1 MRKLFTLLALC
12 TFALVACEPT
22 DEPDNNPK
30 LEVEFSITSA
40 NPMEFDAAGG
50 AGEITYEVKNFEG
63 TPTVI
68 ARSDVAWIENLTSAD
83 GKVTFN
89 VAANEVT
96 KARSTTIELT
106 FEGKEYTVTVNQAAG
121 ADKPAVEFTITSA
134 NPMEF
139 EAAGGSGEI
148 TYEVKNFEGTP
159 FVGAECEAAWIE
171 SLTPDAGK
179 ISFNVAANEVT
190 EARSTTIE
198 LTFEGEKYSVTVNQA
213 AAEKQPES
221 QYDVDI
227 TVPYLNGTYYG
238 SYEGSKGYNYYIYLS
253 DMGLIGEDY
262 FAAGD
267 GHIYR
272 LDLYSST
279 AADADPAVLPHGTYE
294 VDVNDSANP
303 GTCGV
308 TYSFHVNI
316 VNGEVSGG
324 MDAIDGGTITVTDNR
339 VEAILELS
347 SGKVHRIVYEGS
359 LELGYEEGGPT
370 FDSVS
375 TLEGDLAIN
384 CESDYIVAETY
395 GDEEGVGCN
404 LWYVYIYEN
413 VNWDTQEITG
423 HGFNIELLVD
433 PAAEDI
439 VGTYAVLTEDNI
451 DNPAGTFIPGAYDSD
466 GYSIYPYYT
475 WYITG
480 DYTSFAPIL
489 DGTITITADADGVY
503 TFTFDCVD
511 DAGNAITGQT
521 WGYAELYNETLSAAA
536 KPSSKQ
542 LDSKPALKREAK
554 KSMTLRN

>member
-22 DEPDNNPK
+22 EEPENNPK

-68 ARSDVAWIENLTSAD
+68 ARRDVAWIENLTSAD

-96 KARSTTIELT
+96 EARSTTIELT
-106 FEGKEYTVTVNQAAG
+106 FEGEEYTVTVNQAAG
-121 ADKPAVEFTITSA
+121 AEKPAVEFTITSA

-139 EAAGGSGEI
+139 EAAGGAGEI

-171 SLTPDAGK
+171 NLTPDAGK

-198 LTFEGEKYSVTVNQA
+198 LTFEGEKYPVTVNQA
-213 AAEKQPES
+213 AAEKQPET

-238 SYEGSKGYNYYIYLS
+238 SYGGSNGYNYYIYLS
-253 DMGLIGEDY
+253 EMGLVGEDSLKE
-262 FAAGD
+262 GD
-267 GHIYR
+267 GHCYR
-272 LDLYSST
+272 LDLYSSVMAT
-279 AADADPAVLPHGTYE
+279 DDPAILPQGVYT
-294 VDVNDSANP
+294 VDLSDSGAA
-303 GTCGV
+303 GTCGI
-308 TYSFHVNI
+308 TYSFHINI
-316 VNGEVSGG
+316 VNGEISGS
-324 MDAIDGGTITVTDNR
+324 MDGLESGTITVTENR
-339 VEAILELS
+339 VEAILELY
-347 SGKVHRIVYEGS
+347 SGQVHRVVYEGS
-359 LELGYEEGGPT
+359 LELDYEEGGVSY
-370 FDSVS
+370 DSVS
-375 TLEGDLAIN
+375 TLVGDLSLN
-384 CESDYIVAETY
+384 YESDYIVAETY
-395 GDEEGVGCN
+395 GDEEGIGCN
-404 LWYVYIYEN
+404 WWYVYLYES
-413 VNWDTQEITG
+413 VNWDTQEISG
-423 HGFNIELLVD
+423 HGFNIELFVD

-439 VGTYAVLTEDNI
+439 TGTYVALTDENI
-451 DNPAGTFIPGAYDSD
+451 DNPAGTFIPGAYDID
-466 GYSIYPYYT
+466 GYSIYPYYS

-480 DYTSFAPIL
+480 DYSSFAPIM

-521 WGYAELYNETLSAAA
+521 WGYAELYNETLTSVA

-542 LDSKPALKREAK
+542 LKSKTTLAREVK
-554 KSMTLRN
+554 KSKTLRN

>member
-22 DEPDNNPK
+22 EEPENNPE

-63 TPTVI
+63 TPAVI
-68 ARSDVAWIENLTSAD
+68 ARCDVAWIESLNSAD

-106 FEGKEYTVTVNQAAG
+106 FEGEEYTVTVNQEAG
-121 ADKPAVEFTITSA
+121 AEKPAVEFTITSA

-139 EAAGGSGEI
+139 EAAGGSGKI

-171 SLTPDAGK
+171 NLTPDAGK

-198 LTFEGEKYSVTVNQA
+198 LTFEGEKYPVTVNQA
-213 AAEKQPES
+213 AAEKQPET

-238 SYEGSKGYNYYIYLS
+238 SYGGSNGYNYYIYLS
-253 DMGLIGEDY
+253 EMGLVGEDTLKE
-262 FAAGD
+262 GD
-267 GHIYR
+267 GHCYR
-272 LDLYSST
+272 LDLYSSVMAT
-279 AADADPAVLPHGTYE
+279 DDPAILPQGVYT
-294 VDVNDSANP
+294 VDLSDSGAA
-303 GTCGV
+303 GTCGI
-308 TYSFHVNI
+308 TYSFHINI
-316 VNGEVSGG
+316 VNGEISGS
-324 MDAIDGGTITVTDNR
+324 MDGLESGTITVTENR
-339 VEAILELS
+339 VEAILELY
-347 SGKVHRIVYEGS
+347 SGQVHRVVYEGS
-359 LELGYEEGGPT
+359 LELDYEEGGVSY
-370 FDSVS
+370 DSVS
-375 TLEGDLAIN
+375 TLEGDLSLN
-384 CESDYIVAETY
+384 YESDYIVAETY
-395 GDEEGVGCN
+395 GDEEGIGCN
-404 LWYVYIYEN
+404 WWYVYMYET
-413 VNWDTQEITG
+413 VNWDTQEISG
-423 HGFNIELLVD
+423 HGFNIELFVD

-439 VGTYAVLTEDNI
+439 TGTYVALTNENI
-451 DNPAGTFIPGAYDSD
+451 DNPAGTFIPGAYDIE
-466 GYSIYPYYT
+466 GYSIYPYYS

-480 DYTSFAPIL
+480 DYSSFAPVM

-521 WGYAELYNETLSAAA
+521 WGYAELYNETLSTVA

-542 LDSKPALKREAK
+542 LKSKPTLTREVK
-554 KSMTLRN
+554 KSKTLRN

>member
-22 DEPDNNPK
+22 EEPDNNPK

-40 NPMEFDAAGG
+40 NPMEFKAAGG

-63 TPTVI
+63 TPAVI
-68 ARSDVAWIENLTSAD
+68 ARCDVAWIENLNSAD
-83 GKVTFN
+83 DKVTFN

-96 KARSTTIELT
+96 EARSTTIELT

-121 ADKPAVEFTITSA
+121 AEKPAVEFTITSA

-139 EAAGGSGEI
+139 EAAGGAGKI

-171 SLTPDAGK
+171 NLTPDAGK

-190 EARSTTIE
+190 EARSTTID

-213 AAEKQPES
+213 AAEKQPET

-238 SYEGSKGYNYYIYLS
+238 SYGGANGYNYYIYLS
-253 DMGLIGEDY
+253 EMGLVGEDTLKE
-262 FAAGD
+262 GD
-267 GHIYR
+267 GHCYR
-272 LDLYSST
+272 LDLYSSVMAT
-279 AADADPAVLPHGTYE
+279 DDPAILPQGVYT
-294 VDVNDSANP
+294 VDLSDSGAA

-316 VNGEVSGG
+316 VNGEISGG
-324 MDAIDGGTITVTDNR
+324 MNAIDGGTITVTDNR

-347 SGKVHRIVYEGS
+347 SGEVHRIVYEGS
-359 LELGYEEGGPT
+359 LELDYEDGGVSY
-370 FDSVS
+370 DSVS
-375 TLEGDLAIN
+375 TLEGDLSLN
-384 CESDYIVAETY
+384 YESDYIYAETY
-395 GDEEGVGCN
+395 GDEEGIGCN

-413 VNWDTQEITG
+413 VNWDTEEISG

-439 VGTYAVLTEDNI
+439 TGTYVALTENNI
-451 DNPAGTFIPGAYDSD
+451 NNPAGTFIPGAYDID
-466 GYSIYPYYT
+466 GYGIYPYYS

-480 DYTSFAPIL
+480 DYSSFAPIM

-521 WGYAELYNETLSAAA
+521 WGYAELYNETLSTVA

-542 LDSKPALKREAK
+542 LKSKPTLTREVK
-554 KSMTLRN
+554 KSKTLRN

>member
-22 DEPDNNPK
+22 EEPENNPE

-63 TPTVI
+63 TPAVI
-68 ARSDVAWIENLTSAD
+68 ARSDVAWIESLNSAD

-106 FEGKEYTVTVNQAAG
+106 FEGKEYTVTVNQEAG
-121 ADKPAVEFTITSA
+121 AEKPAVEFTITSA

-139 EAAGGSGEI
+139 EAAGGSGKI

-171 SLTPDAGK
+171 NLTPDAGK

-198 LTFEGEKYSVTVNQA
+198 LTFEGEKYPVTVNQA
-213 AAEKQPES
+213 AAEKQPEK
-221 QYDVDI
+221 YDVNI

-238 SYEGSKGYNYYIYLS
+238 SYGGSNGYNYYIYLS
-253 DMGLIGEDY
+253 EMGLVGEDTPKE
-262 FAAGD
+262 GD
-267 GHIYR
+267 GHFYR
-272 LDLYSST
+272 LDLYSSVMAT
-279 AADADPAVLPHGTYE
+279 DDPAILPQGVYT
-294 VDVNDSANP
+294 VDLSDSGAA
-303 GTCGV
+303 GTCGI
-308 TYSFHVNI
+308 TYSFHINI
-316 VNGEVSGG
+316 VNGEISGG
-324 MDAIDGGTITVTDNR
+324 MDGLESGTITVTENR
-339 VEAILELS
+339 VEAILELY
-347 SGKVHRIVYEGS
+347 SGQVHRVVYEGS
-359 LELGYEEGGPT
+359 LELDYEEGGVSY
-370 FDSVS
+370 DSVS
-375 TLEGDLAIN
+375 SLEGDLSLN
-384 CESDYIVAETY
+384 YESDYIVAETY
-395 GDEEGVGCN
+395 GDEEGIGYN
-404 LWYVYIYEN
+404 LWYVYMYES
-413 VNWDTQEITG
+413 VNWDTEEIAG

-439 VGTYAVLTEDNI
+439 TGTYVALTVDNI
-451 DNPAGTFIPGAYDSD
+451 DNPASTFIPGQYDID
-466 GYSIYPYYT
+466 GYSIYPYYS
-475 WYITG
+475 WYISG
-480 DYTSFAPIL
+480 DYTSFAPIM

-521 WGYAELYNETLSAAA
+521 WGYAELYNETLSTVA

-542 LDSKPALKREAK
+542 LKSKPTLTREVK
-554 KSMTLRN
+554 KSKTLRN